1 MSLRKLNTKRN
12 IVMSYLNMVVT
23 MAFQFISRTVIVQTL
38 GSDYLGLSSLFTSIL
53 QVLSLA
59 DLGFAGAITYNLYKP
74 IAEKDDAKVC
84 ALLEYFKK
92 VYRVVG
98 IVIFIAGIAV
108 MPFIKLFIKGDMP
121 ADINL
126 HILYFLY
133 LVNTAVSYFLFAYKN
148 TLLEALQRND
158 IVKNIYTVVSVIQYV
173 LQILALILFKN
184 FYLFVFANILGT
196 MLKNIVGEWVSKN
209 KFPQYFCKGQVDLKT
224 KQDIILRVKGLLV
237 CNISG
242 KTYTTIDSIIISS
255 FIGLGAVGIYNNYLT
270 IFTAVTT
277 CLTVIRGAMQAS
289 VGNKIATESIEKN
302 YEDLFLWQFL
312 FSILVTWCVACMLCL
327 YQPFMSIWMGKDML
341 LPITDVVLFC
351 IWMVISE
358 VQHAFFLYLSGNGLW
373 WELKWPYIL
382 STVQNL
388 ILNVVLGKLLGTT
401 GIIISSLLATF
412 IFGFIW
418 QCIIIFRCYF
428 KRTPGEYYKKQ
439 AGYFIMTFIVC
450 LLSYCI
456 CGNVAID
463 GVVGLIIRGI
473 ICTIVSSVIMGVAYF
488 RLPVF
493 KRALGLVRK
502 SR

>member
-1 MSLRKLNTKRN
+1 M
-12 IVMSYLNMVVT
+12 MSYLNMIVT
-23 MAFQFISRTVIVQTL
+23 MAFQFVSRTVIVQTL
-38 GSDYLGLSSLFTSIL
+38 GADYLGLSSLFTSIL

-59 DLGFAGAITYNLYKP
+59 DLGFAGAVTYNLYKP

-84 ALLEYFKK
+84 ALLEYFKQ

-98 IVIFIAGIAV
+98 IVIFVAGITV
-108 MPFIKLFIKGDMP
+108 MPFIKLFIKDNIP
-121 ADINL
+121 ADLNL
-126 HILYFLY
+126 YILYFLY
-133 LVNTAVSYFLFAYKN
+133 LANTAVSYFLFAYKN

-158 IVKNIYTVVSVIQYV
+158 IVKNIYTVVSIVQYV
-173 LQILALILFKN
+173 LQILSLILFKD
-184 FYLFVFANILGT
+184 FYLFVLS
-196 MLKNIVGEWVSKN
+196 NIVGTIFKNIACEWVSKN

-242 KTYTTIDSIIISS
+242 KTYTTLDSIIISS
-255 FIGLGAVGIYNNYLT
+255 FIGLGAVAIYNNYLT
-270 IFTAVTT
+270 IFTAVTI
-277 CLTVIRGAMQAS
+277 CLVTVRCAMQAS
-289 VGNKIATESIEKN
+289 VGNKIATESVEGN
-302 YEDLFLWQFL
+302 YQDMFLWQFL
-312 FSILVTWCVACMLCL
+312 FSILVTWCAACMLCL

-428 KRTPGEYYKKQ
+428 KCTPVEYYKKQ
-439 AGYFIMTFIVC
+439 AGYFIVIFIVC
-450 LLSYCI
+450 SLSYYI
-456 CGNVAID
+456 CENVAID

-473 ICTIVSSVIMGVAYF
+473 VCTGVSIIVMGLAYF